1 MLKCNSSIWPSF
13 FHTSPGCGGS
23 SRQIGEAKTF
33 SQLLLFSSSQVI
45 SGYDWGQ
52 FSCIFQEYFP
62 NFPNLTPIFTPL
74 YCFSHHKLL
83 LARDRRRKKW
93 KMVRKTRASSDIWDV
108 LRGRIRVL
116 EERGTGCLKSEA
128 SICLSSTNIEKLAN
142 AGQRRGDG
150 WRLLVHAGYSCQ
162 LKTGKLFVKRRL
174 FNIKVLLQCAN
185 YFVIFIC

>member
-13 FHTSPGCGGS
+13 FPTSPGCGGS

-62 NFPNLTPIFTPL
+62 NFPNLTHIFTPL

-83 LARDRRRKKW
+83 LARDRRRKMENGEKNSSL
-93 KMVRKTRASSDIWDV
+93 KRYLRRPKRKNSSFRRKGDGLSKIRSINLSVVNQHREAGERRA
-108 LRGRIRVL
+108 
-116 EERGTGCLKSEA
+116 A
-128 SICLSSTNIEKLAN
+128 A
-142 AGQRRGDG
+142 GDG
-150 WRLLVHAGYSCQ
+150 WQLLVHAGYSCQ
-162 LKTGKLFVKRRL
+162 FKTGKLFVKRRL

>member
-1 MLKCNSSIWPSF
+1 MLKRIHQSDSRF
-13 FHTSPGCGGS
+13 FI
-23 SRQIGEAKTF
+23 QVLVADAAAAETF

-62 NFPNLTPIFTPL
+62 NFPNLTHIFTPL

-116 EERGTGCLKSEA
+116 EEKGDGLSKIRSINMSVVNQHREA
-128 SICLSSTNIEKLAN
+128 GE
-142 AGQRRGDG
+142 RRAAAGDG

-162 LKTGKLFVKRRL
+162 LKTVKRRL
-174 FNIKVLLQCAN
+174 FNITVLLQCAN